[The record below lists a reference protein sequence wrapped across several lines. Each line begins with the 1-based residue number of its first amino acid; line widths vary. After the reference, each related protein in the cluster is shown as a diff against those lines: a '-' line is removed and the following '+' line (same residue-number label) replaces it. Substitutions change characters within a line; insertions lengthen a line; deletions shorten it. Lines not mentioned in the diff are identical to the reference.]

1 MRVGTLHIA
10 LATVGCLAVSWPSM
24 AQQTPEVVVEAHHV
38 ESTTVKGKPALS
50 IVYKVSYSDLD
61 LATNS
66 GAVEL
71 QKRIKDSATEACAQ
85 LKKLYPNSVDTDPPC
100 VQAAIKNGIAQANK
114 AIAAAEKGAKH
125 SATSTA
131 SKQ

>member
-1 MRVGTLHIA
+1 MRVGALHVA
-10 LATVGCLAVSWPSM
+10 LATVGCLVASWPSLG
-24 AQQTPEVVVEAHHV
+24 QQPSEVVVEAQHV

-50 IVYKVSYSDLD
+50 IVYRVNYADLD

-71 QKRIKDSATEACAQ
+71 QKRIKDSATKACEQ

-100 VQAAIKNGIAQANK
+100 VQAAIKNGIAQANT

-125 SATSTA
+125 SAASSA
-131 SKQ
+131 SK

>member
-1 MRVGTLHIA
+1 MG
-10 LATVGCLAVSWPSM
+10 
-24 AQQTPEVVVEAHHV
+24 QQTSEVVVEAPHV
-38 ESTTVKGKPALS
+38 ESTTVKGRPALS
-50 IVYKVSYSDLD
+50 IVYRVNYADLD

-85 LKKLYPNSVDTDPPC
+85 LKKLYPTSADTDPPC
-100 VQAAIKNGIAQANK
+100 VQAAIKNGMAQANK